1 MARTN
6 TRRSALRHLLSLI
19 VIVLA
24 LGALGGGLAAWGGGS
39 LTPRLGLDL
48 EGGTELVLEPVLENG
63 QQVSAGQI
71 DQAVQIIRQRID
83 SNGVSEAEIATQGG
97 KNIVVSIPGTPTTDQ
112 LDAIRKPSQLRFR
125 PVFIQTYSTP
135 PAGVTPSGT
144 ATGTATPGATAPATG
159 TGTGTATGTAT
170 GTGTPAATPSATATA
185 TPSAGATAQ
194 NGIVPQALR
203 AATTAATAPAAA
215 PAATTPVTTTPAAT
229 TPAATTPAATTPGAT
244 TPAATAP
251 ATPAPTAT
259 APTAAETEAA
269 VKTQASAGL
278 VTMGIAKAKA
288 DEAAAKVAAQ
298 YTALD
303 CSKPGALDHV
313 VDIKEAPMATCGADG
328 VTKYVLG
335 PVEIDGSQIAD
346 ATSGF
351 QPGPNGA
358 PSSIVEVALSF
369 NSEGAKTFAAV
380 TKRLYGL
387 QSQPPLDQFAVVLD
401 KAVITAPQSR
411 AVISDGRASITGS
424 FTTDSAKQL
433 AQQLKFGA
441 LPISFAL
448 QTSDNITPQL
458 GDEQLRLGLLA
469 GLIGLLLVVV
479 YSLLQYRALGLVT
492 VASLVVAAVLTYLT
506 VTVLGTTIGFRLTM
520 AGVTGLIVA
529 IGVTADSFIVYFE
542 RIRDEVRDGRPLV
555 AAVET
560 GWKRARRTI
569 IAADAVNFIAAAVL
583 YFLASA
589 NVRGFAFTLGLTTL
603 IDLVVVVLFTHPMVQ
618 LLARTTFFGGG
629 HRWSGLDPERLGAK
643 ESYRYR
649 GVGRFGPSGG
659 APGSSSGTPSQRP
672 ATGPAGTT
680 PNPAST
686 GSSRLTDRKA

>member
-6 TRRSALRHLLSLI
+6 TKRSALRHLLALLI
-19 VIVLA
+19 IVLS
-24 LGALGGGLAAWGGGS
+24 LGALAGGLSAWGSGS
-39 LTPRLGLDL
+39 TTPRLGLDL
-48 EGGTELVLEPVLENG
+48 EGGTEMVLEPVLENN
-63 QQVSAGQI
+63 QQVSSGQI
-71 DQAVQIIRQRID
+71 DQAVDIIRQRID
-83 SNGVSEAEIATQGG
+83 ANGVSEAEIATQGG
-97 KNIVVSIPGTPTTDQ
+97 KNIVVSIPGTPTTEQ

-125 PVFIQTYSTP
+125 PVFVQAYGDPGAAVKPSGAP
-135 PAGVTPSGT
+135 SGTPSGT
-144 ATGTATPGATAPATG
+144 SSGTG
-159 TGTGTATGTAT
+159 TGTGTPSAV
-170 GTGTPAATPSATATA
+170 TPST
-185 TPSAGATAQ
+185 SATAQ
-194 NGIVPQALR
+194 NGVVPQAL
-203 AATTAATAPAAA
+203 T
-215 PAATTPVTTTPAAT
+215 AATTPPTPAAT
-229 TPAATTPAATTPGAT
+229 GSASATT
-244 TPAATAP
+244 P

-259 APTAAETEAA
+259 APSAAETEAA
-269 VKTQASAGL
+269 VKTQVSAGL
-278 VTMGIAKAKA
+278 VSMGWEKAKA
-288 DEAAAKVAAQ
+288 DEAAAKVAKE

-303 CSKPGALDHV
+303 CTQPGALEGVSDLK
-313 VDIKEAPMATCGADG
+313 DAPMATCGADG

-335 PVEIDGSQIAD
+335 PVEIDGSEIAD
-346 ATSGF
+346 ASSGF

-358 PSSIVEVALSF
+358 PTSIVEVALSF
-369 NSEGAKTFAAV
+369 NQAGAKKFAEV

-401 KAVITAPQSR
+401 KSVITAPQAR

-424 FTTDSAKQL
+424 FTIDSAKQL

-458 GDEQLRLGLLA
+458 GEEQLRIGLLA
-469 GLIGLLLVVV
+469 GFIGLLLVVV

-492 VASLVVAAVLTYLT
+492 VASLIVASVITYLA
-506 VTVLGTTIGFRLTM
+506 VTVLGTTHGFRLTM

-569 IAADAVNFIAAAVL
+569 VAADAVNFIAAAVL

-603 IDLVVVVLFTHPMVQ
+603 IDLLVVVLFTHPTVQ
-618 LLARTTFFGGG
+618 LLARTKFFGGG
-629 HRWSGLDPERLGAK
+629 HKWSGLDPQRLGAK
-643 ESYRYR
+643 EEVRYR
-649 GVGRFGPSGG
+649 GAGRFGPARPTTDAPSAPTGSG
-659 APGSSSGTPSQRP
+659 A
-672 ATGPAGTT
+672 PAGTAA
-680 PNPAST
+680 PA
-686 GSSRLTDRKA
+686 GSSRLSERKV